1 MASARI
7 DSLVR
12 MTVADGVARLTLDR
26 PERHN
31 SLVPALL
38 DDLARHL
45 DAVRDD
51 DAIRAVVLAA
61 SGRSF
66 STGGDVRAFHAQAD
80 GALRDYAADLVGR
93 LNRAI
98 LALMDLPQLVIAR
111 VQGPVTGGALGL
123 VLAADLVAAAPTAFF
138 APYYV
143 TVGFAPDGGWSAIL
157 PERIGV
163 QPAREI
169 QLLNRHVSAAEAA
182 TLGLVTEV
190 VEADRLDAR
199 IAGWLATTDGHVA
212 SGMRAAKRSLL
223 SDERR
228 AAYAAGLEAER
239 QAFLAAVTLPDTRHG
254 MARFLGLDAGG

>member
-1 MASARI
+1 MSSGRS
-7 DSLVR
+7 DGLVR

-38 DDLARHL
+38 DDLAACL
-45 DAVRDD
+45 DTLRDN

-61 SGRSF
+61 NGRSF
-66 STGGDVRAFHAQAD
+66 STGGDVRAFHEQAD
-80 GALRDYAADLVGR
+80 DALRDYAASLVGQ
-93 LNRAI
+93 LNSVI
-98 LALMDLPQLVIAR
+98 LTLMDLPQLVIAR

-123 VLAADLVAAAPTAFF
+123 VLAADLVAAVPTAFF

-163 QPAREI
+163 QRAREI

-182 TLGLVTEV
+182 ALGIVTEV
-190 VEADRLDAR
+190 VELDRLDAR
-199 IAGWLATTDGHVA
+199 IAEWLTDTQRHVA

-223 SDERR
+223 TDKRR

-239 QAFLAAVTLPDTRHG
+239 QAFLAAVTQRGVRHG
-254 MARFLGLDAGG
+254 MARFLGREAGG